1 MKLTDIILFIGFG
14 MALAWGGFYVW
25 MEGKKRTYVIY
36 AGIIIDIILLAIGR
50 NLLALFGG
58 VLAGIII
65 GSVKEG
71 GNVLFRK
78 IGVRGKRD
86 RMVMQGWKNWV
97 IVSVITFVMM
107 LSTISIVVLVQ

>member
-1 MKLTDIILFIGFG
+1 MKTTDIILFVGFG
-14 MALAWGGFYVW
+14 MALAWGVLYVW
-25 MEGKKRTYVIY
+25 MEGKKRTYLIWAGVIIY
-36 AGIIIDIILLAIGR
+36 LILLAIGR

-78 IGVRGKRD
+78 MGIRRREKY
-86 RMVMQGWKNWV
+86 VMQGWKNWV
-97 IVSVITFVMM
+97 ILSVITCVMM
-107 LSTISIVVLVQ
+107 LSTISIVAMIQ